1 LHKRI
6 LGQLKMKKNDL
17 KLEVRKAIGIIFDV
31 RQKLDEVSSIDHL
44 LEVTDRLAYAV
55 SILANTMDNLL
66 DICTKA
72 IIKLRQQQNSG
83 IL

>member
-17 KLEVRKAIGIIFDV
+17 RLEARSAIGIIFDV
-31 RQKLDEVSSIDHL
+31 RQKLDEVSSIDDL

-72 IIKLRQQQNSG
+72 HNQA
-83 IL
+83 